1 MIDDLER
8 GGCGPVVPYEPLWQC
23 FLSAGR
29 KITIPV
35 SGDAVSQINQVGM
48 DSAKLH
54 CCHKAVTPKCRR
66 LCVQTFSSDWT
77 ETRGDFEFDC
87 YSQISE
93 MSLKQCLDE
102 GMLLRSAGENFGGK
116 IKNRFLQL
124 TSHVSWDV
132 MGYRFVPTLIIDRL
146 NCFEVVTLK
155 LTMRRRRTWPCGNK
169 MLEIFGEW

>member
-8 GGCGPVVPYEPLWQC
+8 GGCGPVVPYDPLWQC

-29 KITIPV
+29 KITIPA
-35 SGDAVSQINQVGM
+35 SGDSVSQINQVGM

-54 CCHKAVTPKCRR
+54 CCHKANTPKCRR

-102 GMLLRSAGENFGGK
+102 GELNGTKYTKILGENKTVF
-116 IKNRFLQL
+116 
-124 TSHVSWDV
+124 S
-132 MGYRFVPTLIIDRL
+132 
-146 NCFEVVTLK
+146 
-155 LTMRRRRTWPCGNK
+155 
-169 MLEIFGEW
+169 

>member
-29 KITIPV
+29 KV
-35 SGDAVSQINQVGM
+35 SILVSDDSVSQINQVGM

-54 CCHKAVTPKCRR
+54 CCQKAFSPKCRR

-77 ETRGDFEFDC
+77 ETRVDFEFDC
-87 YSQISE
+87 YSQITE

-102 GMLLRSAGENFGGK
+102 GKLNVYEWEDGHNVRTKFFQWMN
-116 IKNRFLQL
+116 
-124 TSHVSWDV
+124 HVNWAV
-132 MGYRFVPTLIIDRL
+132 MDYHFVPTLTIDLR
-146 NCFEVVTLK
+146 NCFAVVILK
-155 LTMRRRRTWPCGNK
+155 PTMQLERMLLCGNK
-169 MLEIFGEW
+169 M

>member
-23 FLSAGR
+23 FLSAGN
-29 KITIPV
+29 KVTIPV
-35 SGDAVSQINQVGM
+35 SGDSVSQINQVGM

-54 CCHKAVTPKCRR
+54 CCHKAFSPKCRR

-102 GMLLRSAGENFGGK
+102 GNLNWVNAGGDF
-116 IKNRFLQL
+116 
-124 TSHVSWDV
+124 SV
-132 MGYRFVPTLIIDRL
+132 L
-146 NCFEVVTLK
+146 NEVFFSGR
-155 LTMRRRRTWPCGNK
+155 TM
-169 MLEIFGEW
+169 